1 MRHTK
6 LHGHKG
12 IFRCGRPKNTRQ
24 REQQKNRPLRLLMVG
39 NRWWEKIF
47 TMCNIQNAGKVVTLP
62 CMERNRQKMIEF
74 AVHHKKC
81 TANKYFVVRFF
92 FVVHP
97 LNSAWKRSS
106 FPCTQ
111 YNAHDEDFHG
121 KNRYISYRV
130 IF

>member
-1 MRHTK
+1 
-6 LHGHKG
+6 
-12 IFRCGRPKNTRQ
+12 
-24 REQQKNRPLRLLMVG
+24 MVG
-39 NRWWEKIF
+39 TDGGKKYLPCAIYK
-47 TMCNIQNAGKVVTLP
+47 THGKVVTLP
-62 CMERNRQKMIEF
+62 CVERNRQKKIEF

-106 FPCTQ
+106 FPCTR